1 MAKAT
6 NKGMENLGIF
16 PPQERLRTLASL
28 SNAFDVDPKIPAN
41 R

>member
-6 NKGMENLGIF
+6 NKEIENLGIF
-16 PPQERLRTLASL
+16 LPQDRLRTLASL
-28 SNAFDVDPKIPAN
+28 SNAFDVDPKIPAK